1 MNPVPDIYRILP
13 EVILT
18 LTGVAVMLIDASL
31 PPALPRRMLGWVAA
45 IGTTIALWASLWQLS
60 LPEGTGFYSTVE
72 TSAFTVFFHVL
83 ICGIVLVA
91 LLLSLDTL
99 PEHTHHQGEFYAL
112 IAFGAVGMC
121 LLTSAVELLVVFV
134 ALEISSISTYI
145 LAGWRKHTGR
155 GPEAAIK
162 YFLLGSF
169 ATAFL
174 LYGIALVFGAT
185 GTTQIY
191 QIAQLAPAAQ
201 NQSLIIAA
209 LALMLVGILFKVSAA
224 PFHVWTPDVYEGAP
238 SPVVALLS
246 TAPKAAAFA
255 LLLRVVYEMLP
266 NLHYLWAP
274 LLWIVAVL
282 SMTVGNLAALRQQ
295 NVKRMLA
302 YSAIAHAGYLLAAFA
317 GLSNQNGLSE
327 SGIAAAAFYIAAY
340 AAMNVG
346 IFAVVTLVAGY
357 EEQLSLIDDY
367 RGLVYRSP
375 LLGSLLIFFLI
386 SLIGVP
392 FTGGFFGKFYS
403 FSAAVGGGAI
413 WLAIIGLLNSGLAA
427 AYYLRLVVVA
437 AQRPLPDTDSSA
449 DSANIAAP
457 RPLVGAAVIA
467 ALFLAVAATLVLGI
481 IPGATLD
488 AAQSAAHTLQAPPQT
503 AAVDPLVASH
513 EPARIKSNRLPRVR
527 SGTLRSSPKAL
538 ASIQSMKDL
547 HDRGIAL
554 NLGN

>member
-18 LTGVAVMLIDASL
+18 LTGAAVMVLDASM
-31 PPALPRRMLGWVAA
+31 PVQWPRRPLGWVAA

-60 LPEGTGFYSTVE
+60 LPDGTAYFAAYPTVE

-83 ICGIVLVA
+83 ICGIVLVS

-99 PEHTHHQGEFYAL
+99 PEHSHHQGEFYAL
-112 IAFGAVGMC
+112 IVFGAVGMC
-121 LLTSAVELLVVFV
+121 LLTSAVELLVVFIS
-134 ALEISSISTYI
+134 LEISSISTYI
-145 LAGWRKHTGR
+145 LAGYRKQTAR

-174 LYGIALVFGAT
+174 LYGIALIFGAT

-191 QIAQLAPAAQ
+191 QIARLAPVAQ
-201 NQSLIIAA
+201 NQA
-209 LALMLVGILFKVSAA
+209 LVLAGMALMLVGILFKVSAA

-255 LLLRVVYEMLP
+255 LLLRVVYEMFP
-266 NLHYLWAP
+266 NLRSVWAP

-282 SMTVGNLAALRQQ
+282 SMTVGNLAALRQH

-317 GLSNQNGLSE
+317 GTGSI
-327 SGIAAAAFYIAAY
+327 GIAAASFYIAAY

-346 IFAVVTLVAGY
+346 IFAVLTLVAGY
-357 EEQLSLIDDY
+357 DEHLSLIDDF
-367 RGLVYRSP
+367 RGLIYRSP
-375 LLGSLLIFFLI
+375 FLASLLIFFLI
-386 SLIGVP
+386 SLIGIP

-403 FSAAVGGGAI
+403 FSAAVDGGAI
-413 WLAIIGLLNSGLAA
+413 ALAIIGLLNSGLAA
-427 AYYLRLVVVA
+427 AYYLRLALVC
-437 AQRPLPDTDSSA
+437 AQRPSA
-449 DSANIAAP
+449 DQATPPKPVVGIA
-457 RPLVGAAVIA
+457 VGAA
-467 ALFLAVAATLVLGI
+467 LLLAVAVTLVLGI
-481 IPGATLD
+481 IPGATLH
-488 AAQSAAHTLQAPPQT
+488 AAQSAAHTLQAPPQPGE
-503 AAVDPLVASH
+503 VPSIPLQF
-513 EPARIKSNRLPRVR
+513 P
-527 SGTLRSSPKAL
+527 
-538 ASIQSMKDL
+538 Q
-547 HDRGIAL
+547 
-554 NLGN
+554 

>member
-18 LTGVAVMLIDASL
+18 LTGVAIMLVDASL
-31 PPALPRRMLGWVAA
+31 PPQWSRRYLGFLAA
-45 IGTTIALWASLWQLS
+45 IGTTLAIYGSLAQLAF
-60 LPEGTGFYSTVE
+60 PQGTGFFGTVE

-99 PEHTHHQGEFYAL
+99 PEHSHHQGEYYAL
-112 IAFGAVGMC
+112 IVFGAVGMC
-121 LLTSAVELLVVFV
+121 LLTSAVELLVVFI

-145 LAGWRKHTGR
+145 LAGYRKQTGR

-174 LYGIALVFGAT
+174 LYGIALIFGAT

-191 QIAQLAPAAQ
+191 QIAQLAPIAQ
-201 NQSLIIAA
+201 NQPLVLAA
-209 LALMLVGILFKVSAA
+209 MALMLVGILFKVSAA

-238 SPVVALLS
+238 TPVVALLS

-255 LLLRVVYEMLP
+255 LLLRVVYEIFPHLRS
-266 NLHYLWAP
+266 LWAP
-274 LLWIVAVL
+274 LLWVVAVL

-317 GLSNQNGLSE
+317 GIGSI
-327 SGIAAAAFYIAAY
+327 GIAAAAFYTATY

-346 IFAVVTLVAGY
+346 VFAVITLVAGY
-357 EEQLSLIDDY
+357 DEQLSLLDDF
-367 RGLVYRSP
+367 RGLIYRSP
-375 LLGSLLIFFLI
+375 ILGSLLIFFLI
-386 SLIGVP
+386 SLIGIP

-403 FSAAVGGGAI
+403 FTAAVDGGAI
-413 WLAIIGLLNSGLAA
+413 ALAIIGLLNSGLAA
-427 AYYLRLVVVA
+427 AYYLRLALVA
-437 AQRPLPDTDSSA
+437 AERPSDEQ
-449 DSANIAAP
+449 AAP
-457 RPLVGAAVIA
+457 PKPHVGPAVIA
-467 ALFLAVAATLVLGI
+467 AISLAVLTTLVLGI
-481 IPGATLD
+481 VPGAVLH
-488 AAQSAAHTLQAPPQT
+488 AAQEAAHTLQVPPQPSESPG
-503 AAVDPLVASH
+503 APLQ
-513 EPARIKSNRLPRVR
+513 
-527 SGTLRSSPKAL
+527 SP
-538 ASIQSMKDL
+538 Q
-547 HDRGIAL
+547 
-554 NLGN
+554 

>member
-1 MNPVPDIYRILP
+1 VNPVPDIYRILP

-18 LTGVAVMLIDASL
+18 LTGAAVMVLDASM
-31 PPALPRRMLGWVAA
+31 PVQWPRRPLGWVAA

-60 LPEGTGFYSTVE
+60 LPDGTAYFAAYPTVE

-83 ICGIVLVA
+83 ICGIVLVS

-99 PEHTHHQGEFYAL
+99 PEHSHHQGEFYAL
-112 IAFGAVGMC
+112 IVFGAVGMC
-121 LLTSAVELLVVFV
+121 LLTSAVELLVVFIS
-134 ALEISSISTYI
+134 LEISSISTYI
-145 LAGWRKHTGR
+145 LAGYRKQTAR

-174 LYGIALVFGAT
+174 LYGIALIFGAT

-191 QIAQLAPAAQ
+191 QIARLAPVAQ
-201 NQSLIIAA
+201 NQTLVLAA
-209 LALMLVGILFKVSAA
+209 MALMLVGILFKVSAA

-255 LLLRVVYEMLP
+255 LLLRVVYEMFP
-266 NLHYLWAP
+266 NLRSIWAP

-317 GLSNQNGLSE
+317 GTGSI
-327 SGIAAAAFYIAAY
+327 GIAAASFYIAAY

-346 IFAVVTLVAGY
+346 IFAVLTLVAGY
-357 EEQLSLIDDY
+357 DEHLSLIDDF
-367 RGLVYRSP
+367 RGLIYRSP
-375 LLGSLLIFFLI
+375 FLASLLIFFLI
-386 SLIGVP
+386 SLIGIP

-403 FSAAVGGGAI
+403 FSAAVDGGAI
-413 WLAIIGLLNSGLAA
+413 ALAIIGLLNSGLAA
-427 AYYLRLVVVA
+427 AYYLRLALVC
-437 AQRPLPDTDSSA
+437 AQRPSA
-449 DSANIAAP
+449 DQATPPKPVVGIA
-457 RPLVGAAVIA
+457 VGAA
-467 ALFLAVAATLVLGI
+467 LLLAVAVTLVLGI
-481 IPGATLD
+481 IPGATLH
-488 AAQSAAHTLQAPPQT
+488 AAQSAAHTLQAPPQPGE
-503 AAVDPLVASH
+503 VPSIPLQF
-513 EPARIKSNRLPRVR
+513 P
-527 SGTLRSSPKAL
+527 
-538 ASIQSMKDL
+538 Q
-547 HDRGIAL
+547 
-554 NLGN
+554 

>member
-1 MNPVPDIYRILP
+1 VNPVPDIYRILP

-18 LTGVAVMLIDASL
+18 ITGAAIMVLDASIQ
-31 PPALPRRMLGWVAA
+31 PSLPRRPLGWVAA
-45 IGTTIALWASLWQLS
+45 IGVTVALWASLWQLS
-60 LPEGTGFYSTVE
+60 LPEGTGFFGTVE

-83 ICGIVLVA
+83 ICGIVLVSI
-91 LLLSLDTL
+91 LLSLDTL
-99 PEHTHHQGEFYAL
+99 PEHSHHQGEFYAL

-121 LLTSAVELLVVFV
+121 LLTSAVELLVVFI

-145 LAGWRKHTGR
+145 LAGYRKQTAR

-174 LYGIALVFGAT
+174 LYGIALIFGAT

-191 QIAQLAPAAQ
+191 QIAQLAPVAQ
-201 NQSLIIAA
+201 NQTFVLAA

-255 LLLRVVYEMLP
+255 LLLRVVYEMFP
-266 NLHYLWAP
+266 NLRSIWAP

-317 GLSNQNGLSE
+317 GIGE
-327 SGIAAAAFYIAAY
+327 IGIAAASFYIAAY

-357 EEQLSLIDDY
+357 DEQLSLIDDY

-375 LLGSLLIFFLI
+375 ILGSLLIFFLI
-386 SLIGVP
+386 SLIGIP

-403 FSAAVGGGAI
+403 FSAAVDGGAI
-413 WLAIIGLLNSGLAA
+413 ALAIIGLLNSGLAA
-427 AYYLRLVVVA
+427 AYYLRLALVC
-437 AQRPLPDTDSSA
+437 AQRPSPDQTPQPKPVVG
-449 DSANIAAP
+449 IA
-457 RPLVGAAVIA
+457 VSA
-467 ALFLAVAATLVLGI
+467 ALLLAVAATLLLGI
-481 IPGATLD
+481 RPNAWLY
-488 AAQSAAHTLQAPPQT
+488 AAQSAAHTLQAPSQPGEVPSIPLQFPQ
-503 AAVDPLVASH
+503 
-513 EPARIKSNRLPRVR
+513 
-527 SGTLRSSPKAL
+527 
-538 ASIQSMKDL
+538 
-547 HDRGIAL
+547 
-554 NLGN
+554 